1 MSFDVLGDLN
11 WLAVIV
17 AAVAYWILGAIW
29 YAQPVFGNA
38 WIRAGG
44 IEITEGQRPG
54 AAVYIIP
61 LIGNF
66 LAVVATA
73 MLAVATGTTEAADAI
88 VLGLVV
94 WGGYAVS
101 LTLNSA
107 TFDTRPQ
114 PVTYFLISVGYHLV
128 GLVGAALIVTLWD

>member
-1 MSFDVLGDLN
+1 MSFDFLGDLN

-29 YAQPVFGNA
+29 YAQPVFGNV
-38 WIRAGG
+38 WLRAGG
-44 IEITEGQRPG
+44 IEIQEGQRPSP
-54 AAVYIIP
+54 AIYIVP

-73 MLAVATGTTEAADAI
+73 MLAAATGTAEASEAI

-114 PVTYFLISVGYHLV
+114 PATYFVISAGYHLV